1 MPMQTMHRSCPN
13 ETVDLATALAAF
25 TINSA
30 YVNGIEDI
38 SGSISV
44 GKLADLVVLDRN
56 LFAIPAKEISET
68 KVLLTLFGGKPV
80 HGDLLE

>member
-1 MPMQTMHRSCPN
+1 M
-13 ETVDLATALAAF
+13 
-25 TINSA
+25 
-30 YVNGIEDI
+30 
-38 SGSISV
+38 
-44 GKLADLVVLDRN
+44 VVLDRN